1 MEEGARKPASPAR
14 GRKGLREEEG
24 HLEDGEEEGL
34 ARRLPDALERELG
47 SELDFRALFPVPTS
61 QSVGWTKNDRPHPES
76 WEPRCWI
83 GLLQGRRCGPRPGAS
98 SLKWGPGGA
107 PQTSIQPANEGLV
120 TPFSS
125 YSSTPAPCVQTPHLL
140 ATKYRLWRPACP
152 RSLAGSGCHLISHLP
167 LQRECMGL
175 RCSLP
180 GLAGGFGLDRVQPE
194 LRTGP
199 PAQTLPSQGGSP
211 HRPSHDAGGASSP
224 GLRGG
229 ACGLETTQGSL
240 V

>member
-1 MEEGARKPASPAR
+1 M
-14 GRKGLREEEG
+14 
-24 HLEDGEEEGL
+24 
-34 ARRLPDALERELG
+34 
-47 SELDFRALFPVPTS
+47 
-61 QSVGWTKNDRPHPES
+61 
-76 WEPRCWI
+76 
-83 GLLQGRRCGPRPGAS
+83 GRRCGPRPGSS

-120 TPFSS
+120 TSFSP

-140 ATKYRLWRPACP
+140 ATKYRLRRPACP
-152 RSLAGSGCHLISHLP
+152 RPLAGSGCHLISHLP

-199 PAQTLPSQGGSP
+199 PAQTLHSRGEAPIGPVMTLEVRPLQASRVVPVAWRQHREALFDLNPSSCWV
-211 HRPSHDAGGASSP
+211 A
-224 GLRGG
+224 
-229 ACGLETTQGSL
+229 
-240 V
+240 